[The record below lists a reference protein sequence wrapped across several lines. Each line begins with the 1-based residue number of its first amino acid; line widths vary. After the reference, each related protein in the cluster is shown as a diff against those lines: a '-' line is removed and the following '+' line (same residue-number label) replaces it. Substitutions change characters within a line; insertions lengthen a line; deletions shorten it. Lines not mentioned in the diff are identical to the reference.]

1 MKAILILSLIAVS
14 LSAYTLTVNKQI
26 SKDGYVEINYSE
38 FGIPSGQTITNIKF
52 VFSAGSGTLVSE
64 MGSTTTVSGSWWT
77 QCGSKTVTLNNGGS
91 VDWSFS
97 SSDNLKYA
105 DDGHLKW
112 TNYYSGSAVTLQSIV
127 VTAGSGSGSS
137 TSSSSGSSSSSSSSS
152 SGSSSTATKVDL
164 GGKCPTLTTV
174 SGGVSGSGYAT
185 RYWDCCKPSCSWTSN
200 AGSGNE
206 ARQCTTSGA
215 LISDTNAKSI
225 CEGGPSM
232 TCTSQIPFTIDGCSN
247 LGFAFAAV
255 PGYSPMCGRCFLL
268 TFTGTGKYETKAN
281 HEALKGKKLLV
292 MATNI
297 GYDVAGGQFDV
308 MIPGG
313 GVGIYNGCANVW
325 STAGQQY
332 GGLLSDCESS
342 VGYSGDLL
350 TKRKNCLI
358 EKCNDEFEDHADGL
372 AGCLFLANYME
383 AAGNPNHNYVEVECP
398 DFMKQKY

>member
-1 MKAILILSLIAVS
+1 
-14 LSAYTLTVNKQI
+14 
-26 SKDGYVEINYSE
+26 
-38 FGIPSGQTITNIKF
+38 
-52 VFSAGSGTLVSE
+52 
-64 MGSTTTVSGSWWT
+64 
-77 QCGSKTVTLNNGGS
+77 
-91 VDWSFS
+91 
-97 SSDNLKYA
+97 
-105 DDGHLKW
+105 
-112 TNYYSGSAVTLQSIV
+112 
-127 VTAGSGSGSS
+127 
-137 TSSSSGSSSSSSSSS
+137 
-152 SGSSSTATKVDL
+152 
-164 GGKCPTLTTV
+164 
-174 SGGVSGSGYAT
+174 
-185 RYWDCCKPSCSWTSN
+185 
-200 AGSGNE
+200 
-206 ARQCTTSGA
+206 
-215 LISDTNAKSI
+215 
-225 CEGGPSM
+225 M

-292 MATNI
+292 MASNI

>member
-77 QCGSKTVTLNNGGS
+77 QSGSKTVTLNNGGS